1 MIKKF
6 SMLALAGLIALP
18 AIASASAGKAPSDM
32 TQKIDE
38 LSRQLDELKAQLA
51 KQNEAI
57 AEVGG
62 QFEDMDEM
70 FAEKSEA
77 WDLASRIQL
86 YGDFRARFDS
96 LAATTAPQ
104 YTVGQIVQGFG
115 MALGA
120 PQSMGGFGSPGPY
133 TYDMI
138 RMAVGGLKM
147 LTPQQ
152 RAGMFQQMGFAPVE
166 SYDVDNDTLMTNRL
180 RLSMATQV
188 TENMGFKGRLA
199 MYKTW
204 GMQSNAAA
212 PFGSPYTLDSF
223 QMDGNATRQPVDSVL
238 RVDRAIFNWTSIA
251 DLPIWLSVGR
261 RPTTDG
267 PPAQI
272 RMGTDE
278 RMASPIEYMD
288 YAFDGATLGYAYQ
301 WGIEGLG
308 TGKVRFCYGRG
319 FEDGLST
326 NQLNDMD
333 FAGFNIDILESGYR
347 FLNLQMFEAFN
358 LINTPDGATFPNPL
372 ELSGLVSGNGILDK
386 ANLGNLYHSTL
397 LYMDKVANLNF
408 FAAGGWSRTN
418 PSGYDELG
426 NSLLG
431 SWWAPLED
439 QDGFSFY
446 AGVRYDIDD
455 LGLKLGLEYNYGS
468 EYWISMSPGHDDL
481 YNSKLAT
488 RGHVAEIYMLYDLP
502 TGEALSKYAKAFMR
516 LGYQYYKYD
525 YTGSG
530 TWLGGPV
537 DIDDLATDPLTA
549 QFYPAI
555 DDQSQVYLTF
565 DIYF

>member
-1 MIKKF
+1 MVKKF

-18 AIASASAGKAPSDM
+18 CIASASAGKAPSDL

-38 LSRQLDELKAQLA
+38 LSRQLDELKAQMA

-57 AEVGG
+57 TEVGG
-62 QFEDMDEM
+62 QVEDMDEM
-70 FAEKSEA
+70 FEEKSEA

-86 YGDFRARFDS
+86 YGDLRTRMDMMS
-96 LAATTAPQ
+96 ATTATQ
-104 YTVGQIVQGFG
+104 YGVGQVVAGMG

-120 PQSMGGFGSPGPY
+120 PQAMGGFGMPGPY
-133 TYDMI
+133 SYDMI

-147 LTPQQ
+147 LTPQM
-152 RAGMFQQMGFAPVE
+152 RAGMFQQMGFAPIPAQ
-166 SYDVDNDTLMTNRL
+166 DVDSDTLMTNRL
-180 RLSMATQV
+180 RLSMKVQA

-204 GMQSNAAA
+204 GMQSNPAA

-223 QMDGNATRQPVDSVL
+223 QIDGNTTRQPVNSNL
-238 RVDRAIFNWTSIA
+238 YVDRAIFNWTSIA
-251 DLPIWLSVGR
+251 DQPIWLSVGR

-267 PPAQI
+267 PPAQL

-288 YAFDGATLGYAYQ
+288 YAFDGATVGYAYQ
-301 WGIEGLG
+301 WGSEALG

-333 FAGFNIDILESGYR
+333 FAGFNIDVLESGYR
-347 FLNLQMFEAFN
+347 FLNIQMFEAFN
-358 LINTPDGATFPNPL
+358 IINTPDGAVFPNPL
-372 ELSGLVSGNGILDK
+372 ELSGLVNGNGVLDQ
-386 ANLGNLYHSTL
+386 ANLGNIYHNTIV
-397 LYMDKVANLNF
+397 YMDRVADLNF
-408 FAAGGWSRTN
+408 FVAGGWSRTD

-431 SWWAPLED
+431 SWWAPLEA
-439 QDGFSFY
+439 QDGYSFY
-446 AGVRYDIDD
+446 AGVRYDLDD
-455 LGLKLGLEYNYGS
+455 IRLKLGLEYNYGS
-468 EYWISMSPGHDDL
+468 ENWISMTPAHDDM
-481 YNSKLAT
+481 YNSKLAA
-488 RGHVAEIYMLYDLP
+488 RGHVAELYMLYDLP

-530 TWLGGPV
+530 SWLGGPV

-549 QFYPAI
+549 QFYPAV
-555 DDQSQVYLTF
+555 DDQQQVYLTF
-565 DIYF
+565 EVFF